1 VINLRFSKPLY
12 MELTGFQKFLEEKP
26 ARGNIF
32 RYFIESLSEF
42 TKLDLEKNNIS
53 IDKLGNFFNDFTRR
67 AYGVKVSISEINKKT
82 GCSKSEIQN
91 IIRDFE
97 NYESGVVLKIRSR
110 NIDGGHSANY
120 YFVSPSLLV
129 QNKDLGK
136 IIRLG

>member
-1 VINLRFSKPLY
+1 MRFSNPLY
-12 MELTGFQKFLEEKP
+12 KELTGFQEFLEEKP

-32 RYFIESLSEF
+32 RYFIENLSEF
-42 TKLDLEKNNIS
+42 TKLDLEKHNIN

-67 AYGVKVSISEINKKT
+67 AYGFKVSISEIDKKT

-97 NYESGVVLKIRSR
+97 NYKSDVILKIRST
-110 NIDGGHSANY
+110 NSDGGYSANY
-120 YFVSPSLLV
+120 YFVSPSLLA